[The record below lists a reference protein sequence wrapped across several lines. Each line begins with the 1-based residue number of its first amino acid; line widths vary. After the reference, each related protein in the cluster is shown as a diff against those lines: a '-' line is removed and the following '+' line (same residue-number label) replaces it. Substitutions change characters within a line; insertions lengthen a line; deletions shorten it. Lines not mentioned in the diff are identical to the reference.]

1 MRSSSDL
8 SQVGT
13 DPPSPSCDL
22 SLPSGKGIGPES
34 CPWGS
39 PYTHSR
45 PQGLTGFRRGRVHL
59 CLLPF
64 SWSWGTFSGR
74 KTYIWID
81 TLPPPVTEV
90 VQSHCMR
97 LSKITDVQGTC
108 NHSYNPDTFCFSL
121 CCGFLHIWP
130 HCVYDFDSGFFSLAK
145 SIYLCH

>member
-13 DPPSPSCDL
+13 DHPSPSSDL

-39 PYTHSR
+39 PYTRSH
-45 PQGLTGFRRGRVHL
+45 PQSLTGFRRGRVHL
-59 CLLPF
+59 CLLHFPGAGGL
-64 SWSWGTFSGR
+64 SPGEKLTFEL
-74 KTYIWID
+74 I
-81 TLPPPVTEV
+81 LFPPVTEI
-90 VQSHCMR
+90 VQSYCIR
-97 LSKITDVQGTC
+97 LSKVRDGQGTC

-130 HCVYDFDSGFFSLAK
+130 HCAYDFDFGFSSLAK
-145 SIYLCH
+145 SIHLCH